1 MNQTKN
7 CHGQQK
13 RAIQVKSGEPCG
25 IFTSVI
31 HYSTSARRL
40 ELGGPLLRAMTGK
53 RRMAM

>member
-25 IFTSVI
+25 IFTSVL
-31 HYSTSARRL
+31 HYSISARRL